1 MGTRFQQAIPQQ
13 LILQSNP
20 DRFGQPVSKFSF
32 SQPQFTQQLSA
43 NDNIQDTFQ
52 RKPSQSTVPL
62 SNHFF
67 PSRNNG
73 LLQNRFRDESLLL
86 NLDRFSPVKKKFENR

>member
-1 MGTRFQQAIPQQ
+1 MGTRFQQAIPQK

-20 DRFGQPVSKFSF
+20 DRFGQPVSQFSF

-43 NDNIQDTFQ
+43 NSNIQDTIQ
-52 RKPSQSTVPL
+52 RKPSQSTVQL
-62 SNHFF
+62 NNQFF

-86 NLDRFSPVKKKFENR
+86 NFDKFSPVKEQFENR